1 MSARLKCARC
11 AAELGVLA
19 KFCGVCGATTR
30 THRDTL
36 RARMGE
42 AHSLERR
49 NVLAVGV
56 VFIGTLIGLVAVAR
70 ALGEDTDE
78 AVLAAWIF
86 ATQICAGLAAL
97 ALMGRG
103 SLSGSFAAEP
113 RARDVLVAVPVGA
126 LAFAFALVWVDFI
139 LGSVF
144 ESAAGDDVVAPEPE
158 LGIALALAVIVGAP
172 LVEEWLCR
180 GVLWRALAPLT
191 TPRGQVLVS
200 AVLFAFL
207 HGLGGGFVL
216 EFPHRFVGGVA
227 LGVLRARSGSL
238 VPPIV
243 AHMTWNALAVWS
255 AS

>member
-1 MSARLKCARC
+1 MRARQKCVRC
-11 AAELGVLA
+11 AAELDAVA

-30 THRDTL
+30 THRESL

-42 AHSLERR
+42 VHSLDRR
-49 NVLAVGV
+49 HVLAVGV

-70 ALGEDTDE
+70 ALGDDADE
-78 AVLAAWIF
+78 AVLAAWVF

-97 ALMGRG
+97 TLLGRG
-103 SLSGSFAAEP
+103 SLSGTIAGAP
-113 RARDVLVAVPVGA
+113 RARDVLAAVPVGA
-126 LAFAFALVWVDFI
+126 LAFGVALVWVDVV
-139 LGSVF
+139 LGAVF
-144 ESAAGDDVVAPEPE
+144 EGAAGDDVVVSESDSGVPYT
-158 LGIALALAVIVGAP
+158 LAVIVGAP

-180 GVLWRALAPLT
+180 GVLWRALASLT

-216 EFPHRFVGGVA
+216 EFPHRFVGGLA

-243 AHMTWNALAVWS
+243 AHMTWNALAVWTTS
-255 AS
+255 